1 MAIFTFLLFFTTFF
15 LILEHPENVNIRH
28 RTIKR
33 FIFIKCIKMRFFLL
47 KSINLYNLR
56 NKMYK
61 IKNFTKFKNIELK
74 DSIFSAVFEKEKIL
88 LAEIKGSKLYT
99 MKSIYSEEVDNVIED
114 LNSKG
119 LLEERIIKFNKHFNN
134 FFESH
139 NKEMINREVDRL
151 IRFQNLYKNKSY
163 KEIKEDYSFQSY
175 LNGDKNSRWLNI
187 QESLESLK
195 VEDMPM
201 EKKIVVYEIE
211 SFFNHLISKSIKL
224 KKEEVKVKESL
235 NLMRQKSIY
244 NSKVDNL
251 VKNWNIYFNN
261 IDYKSEDINLFDSNV
276 IKKMSSISAKNY
288 NQLNMILNN

>member
-1 MAIFTFLLFFTTFF
+1 
-15 LILEHPENVNIRH
+15 
-28 RTIKR
+28 
-33 FIFIKCIKMRFFLL
+33 MRFFLL

-74 DSIFSAVFEKEKIL
+74 DSIFSAVFDKEKIL

-201 EKKIVVYEIE
+201 EMKIVVYEIE